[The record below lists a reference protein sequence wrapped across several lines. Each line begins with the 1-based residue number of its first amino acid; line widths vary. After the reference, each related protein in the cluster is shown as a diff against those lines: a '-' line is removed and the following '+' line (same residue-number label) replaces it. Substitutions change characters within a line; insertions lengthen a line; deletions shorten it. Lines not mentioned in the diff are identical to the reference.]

1 MSTTKRTQS
10 KLRQTLQQ
18 EDVSLAERLP
28 AAAEAVDSPP
38 SLPPPSMAAKAD
50 PPPPVDGAAA
60 EAAKAVAPAR
70 SPAKS
75 KARATPAGNTP
86 HAKTSRAQSASPVAV
101 NGEAQKRIKGVK
113 QEKVERDSFSMP
125 ANEHKRIK
133 ALREALGRHGVLA
146 SKSEVLRAGLALLAS
161 REPEDIAA
169 LVASLPKIAKGK
181 RSKKH

>member
-10 KLRQTLQQ
+10 KLRQALQQ

-28 AAAEAVDSPP
+28 AAEAVNTPP
-38 SLPPPSMAAKAD
+38 SAPPPPMAAKAD
-50 PPPPVDGAAA
+50 PNPTIEAAAA
-60 EAAKAVAPAR
+60 EEAKDVAPAR
-70 SPAKS
+70 PPAKS
-75 KARATPAGNTP
+75 KARANTAAATPR
-86 HAKTSRAQSASPVAV
+86 AKSAPPVAV
-101 NGEAQKRIKGVK
+101 NGEPQKRMKGVK

-133 ALREALGRHGVLA
+133 ALREALGRQGVLA

-161 REPEDIAA
+161 RDPEDIAA
-169 LVASLPKIAKGK
+169 LVGSLPKIAKGK